1 MKLEPGKF
9 CPLIGKDC
17 IGLECSWFTQVRGY
31 NPNTGNDIDE
41 WGCAINWLPLLII
54 ENSQQQRQTVA
65 TVQEFRNESTKSS
78 ENQNLLLKL
87 LAQNLVSQNQIRP
100 ANIQI
105 EENKEQTMLDA
116 QITSSKEVR
125 DL

>member
-17 IGLECSWFTQVRGY
+17 IGFECSWFTQVRGY

-41 WGCAINWLPLLII
+41 WGCAINWLPLLMI
-54 ENSQQQRQTVA
+54 ENSQQQRQTAA
-65 TVQEFRNESTKSS
+65 TVQEFRNESSKSS